1 MEEAAQGDEAT
12 ISRVQVDGLSE
23 IDECG
28 VEVAQVGM
36 GDGAIRVGH
45 CERGVEFD
53 GAGGVREG
61 LVYPADRELSDRAV
75 NERAGQLGVGTRS
88 CVI

>member
-1 MEEAAQGDEAT
+1 
-12 ISRVQVDGLSE
+12 
-23 IDECG
+23 
-28 VEVAQVGM
+28 M

-61 LVYPADRELSDRAV
+61 LVYPAERELSDRAV
-75 NERAGQLGVGTRS
+75 NEHAGQLGVGTRS